1 MDNISV
7 KGAFWSMVERFSTV
21 GIQMLCMLVIAQFL
35 KPSEFGLISMMTI
48 FMAFSAILIDS
59 GFGQALIREQDVTQ
73 EDYSSVFFF
82 NIMLGIF
89 IYVAAFFAAPAIAAF
104 YEEPQLT
111 ELVRVSFLALVLQ
124 SFTVVQQAQLFKNV
138 EFNKVFRISL
148 VSVVISG
155 IIGIAVSVLYRNVW
169 GLIAQ
174 SISFAIIRTSLFWI
188 VNRWR
193 PSMTFE
199 WKSIKKY
206 LKFSANVLGSH
217 LLAAIAD
224 NMANLFIGKA
234 YSSTVLGNYSVPNKI
249 QTTISGTT
257 SYSIHR
263 VSYSVMSTFQEDAER
278 LRQYSQK
285 VVGMA
290 FYIIAP
296 IMLFL
301 LIEAEDFFNILLSP
315 EWKEAAHYFKY
326 LCVIGGI
333 FCFADINMDVL
344 LVKNRSDMV
353 FRIEFIR
360 KVLLVVALCI
370 GIRYEME
377 TLLIIL
383 VAYNVFNALFVSYY
397 AGREIEL
404 GLFSQTKAI
413 LPTAICLLI
422 MGTLSYYISQVNIDY
437 RIRLITNLLAAIMVY
452 SFIAYLMKI
461 PYHKYLIETVKSFIG
476 LLKQ

>member
-59 GFGQALIREQDVTQ
+59 GFGQALIREQNVTQ

-82 NIMLGIF
+82 NIMLGVL
-89 IYVAAFFAAPAIAAF
+89 IYVAAFLAAPAIAAF

-174 SISFAIIRTSLFWI
+174 SISFAILRTSLFWI

-301 LIEAEDFFNILLSP
+301 MIEAEDFFNILLSP
-315 EWKEAAHYFKY
+315 EWKDAAHYFKY

-333 FCFADINMDVL
+333 FCFADINMDIL
-344 LVKNRSDMV
+344 LVKNRADMV
-353 FRIEFIR
+353 FRIELVR
-360 KVLLVVALCI
+360 KVLLVVALII
-370 GIRYEME
+370 GIRYDME
-377 TLLIIL
+377 ILLMIL
-383 VAYNVFNALFVSYY
+383 VAYNIFNALFVSYF
-397 AGREIEL
+397 AGREIGF
-404 GLFSQTKAI
+404 GLLSQTRSI
-413 LPTAICLLI
+413 LPTMFCLLV
-422 MGTLSYYISQVNIDY
+422 MGGLVFYVSQVNIDC
-437 RIRLITNLLAAIMVY
+437 RLRFVCSTLVAIVAY
-452 SFIAYLMKI
+452 STVSFLMRN
-461 PYHKYLIETVKSFIG
+461 PYHKYIVETIKG
-476 LLKQ
+476 YARLLKQ